1 MDARHPPVLVF
12 PPRPARSRAARG
24 RRDRESEEDAPSP
37 EEKEPQMNPPVT
49 QRPVTVVEPGT
60 VKVERLLPGPVERA
74 WAYIVESDKRAK
86 WLAGGEFD
94 LRIGGKVRLE
104 FDNSRLPNEK
114 NLPAK
119 YKDLGKG
126 QFEGVIT
133 RLEPLRLLAHTW
145 KWDSGDTEV
154 TYELA
159 PRGKQVLL
167 TIVHR
172 RQTKELVSKVLGG
185 WDVHSGMLEDILKG
199 VEPRPFWATHEKV
212 APEYAPLA
220 Q

>member
-1 MDARHPPVLVF
+1 
-12 PPRPARSRAARG
+12 
-24 RRDRESEEDAPSP
+24 
-37 EEKEPQMNPPVT
+37 MNHPVT
-49 QRPVTVVEPGT
+49 HRPVTVVEPGT

-94 LRIGGKVRLE
+94 LRIGGKIRLE
-104 FDNSRLPNEK
+104 FDNGRLPNEK
-114 NLPAK
+114 PLPAK
-119 YKDLGKG
+119 YKDSGKG
-126 QFEGVIT
+126 AFEGVIT

-145 KWDSGDTEV
+145 RWDSVDTEV
-154 TYELA
+154 SYELA

-172 RQTKELVSKVLGG
+172 RLTKPIVAQVLGG
-185 WDVHSGMLEDILKG
+185 WDVHSGILEDILNG
-199 VEPRPFWATHEKV
+199 VAPRPFWATHDKL

>member
-1 MDARHPPVLVF
+1 
-12 PPRPARSRAARG
+12 
-24 RRDRESEEDAPSP
+24 
-37 EEKEPQMNPPVT
+37 MNHAVTKLPVT
-49 QRPVTVVEPGT
+49 LVEPGT

-94 LRIGGKVRLE
+94 LRVGGKVRLE
-104 FDNSRLPNEK
+104 FDNGRLPNEK
-114 NLPAK
+114 PLPAK
-119 YKDLGKG
+119 YKDAGKG

-133 RLEPLRLLAHTW
+133 RLEPNRLLSHTW
-145 KWDSGDTEV
+145 PWKSEQSEV

-172 RQTKELVSKVLGG
+172 RLSKELVSKVMGG
-185 WDVHSGMLEDILKG
+185 WDVHSGILEDILNG
-199 VEPRPFWATHEKV
+199 VEPRPFWATHDKLS
-212 APEYAPLA
+212 AEYAPLA